1 MRPLRLLALS
11 CVFVGLLAAPASAAV
26 VATAPGGFLA
36 GFLPPVVVIEEGEGI
51 TYANA
56 DVAPH
61 DFVADGHFL
70 PKKAAR
76 KVKWCSGFDPGK
88 CPLFWSPKIG
98 AGESTEVEGLE
109 RLRSGDQYNFLCTV
123 HPNMKGT
130 LIVR

>member
-1 MRPLRLLALS
+1 M
-11 CVFVGLLAAPASAAV
+11 
-26 VATAPGGFLA
+26 VATGPGGFIA
-36 GFLPPVVVIEEGEGI
+36 GFLPPVVVIAEAEGI

-56 DVAPH
+56 DIAPH

-70 PKKAAR
+70 GKKVAR
-76 KVKWCSGFDPGK
+76 KARWCSGFDKGK

-109 RLRSGDQYNFLCTV
+109 RLRAGEQYGFLCTV

-130 LIVR
+130 LLVR

>member
-1 MRPLRLLALS
+1 MRRAL
-11 CVFVGLLAAPASAAV
+11 VVAVAAALVLVPVAPARAAV

-36 GFLPPVVVIEEGEGI
+36 GFLPPIVVVEKGEGI

-70 PKKAAR
+70 RKKAAKKTR
-76 KVKWCSGFDPGK
+76 WCSGFDKGK
-88 CPLFWSPKIG
+88 CPLFWSPRIG
-98 AGESTEVEGLE
+98 AGETTEVEGLR
-109 RLRSGDQYNFLCTV
+109 RLRSGEEYAFLCTV

>member
-1 MRPLRLLALS
+1 MAT
-11 CVFVGLLAAPASAAV
+11 PARAAV
-26 VATAPGGFLA
+26 VATPPGGFLA

-70 PKKAAR
+70 PKKTAR
-76 KVKWCSGFDPGK
+76 KVKWCSGFDKGK

-98 AGESTEVEGLE
+98 AGESTAVEGLE
-109 RLRSGDQYNFLCTV
+109 RLRSGNEYNFLCTV

-130 LIVR
+130 VVVR

>member
-1 MRPLRLLALS
+1 MRARLFVAL
-11 CVFVGLLAAPASAAV
+11 CCLLVIGVAGPAGAAV

-36 GFLPPVVVIEEGEGI
+36 GFVPPVVVIEEGESI

-56 DVAPH
+56 DIAPH

-76 KVKWCSGFDPGK
+76 KVKWCSGFDAGK

-98 AGESTEVEGLE
+98 SGESTQVEGLQ
-109 RLRSGDQYNFLCTV
+109 RLRSGKQYNFLCTV

-130 LIVR
+130 LVVR